1 MMKTNQILKNTTSKN
16 YKAYLLFL
24 LLTFILWFAIQ
35 LTKTYNFQTELV
47 IKLSNIP
54 KHIVLDSSEQNVGL
68 GIKSNGFKL
77 WRYNFLNKK
86 VSINYNEFQKDS
98 FLLKI
103 SANKLKTTIAK
114 SYQLSFEEISLD
126 QMMFSFNYQK
136 KETKLVP
143 VNSNLKLN
151 FTSGYNTIESLKL
164 SPDSVTV
171 SGSEQDLQ
179 NVNFVD
185 TKKKE
190 INNVND
196 TLKGNVQLVK
206 PDSNVDISL
215 ESVEY
220 YLPVEKYSEKAI
232 MVPVKTINIPDSLD
246 LSVFPNQAKV
256 SFLVAIKSFDKVSE
270 IDFKVVCNYNER
282 YQEDAI
288 MIPKLVAN
296 PNYILNP
303 KLHIRKVDYLVKQK
317 P

>member
-1 MMKTNQILKNTTSKN
+1 MKTQQILKNTTSKN

-24 LLTFILWFAIQ
+24 VLTLILWFAIQ
-35 LTKTYNFQTELV
+35 LTKTYKFQSEL
-47 IKLSNIP
+47 IIHLSNIP
-54 KHIVLDSSEQNVGL
+54 KPIVLDSSEQNVIL
-68 GIKSNGFKL
+68 DINSNGFKL
-77 WRYNFLNKK
+77 WRYSFFNKK
-86 VSINYNEFQKDS
+86 LSIDYNEFQKDS
-98 FLLKI
+98 FQLKL
-103 SANKLKTTIAK
+103 SSNKLKNIISK
-114 SYQLSFEEISLD
+114 SYELSPEEISLD
-126 QMMFSFNYQK
+126 QMTFNFDYQK

-143 VNSNLKLN
+143 INTNLKLD
-151 FTSGYNTIESLKL
+151 FTSGYNTIEALRL
-164 SPDSVTV
+164 SPDSVII
-171 SGSEQDLQ
+171 SGSEEDLK

-190 INNVND
+190 IKNVND
-196 TLKGNVQLVK
+196 TLKGNVQLIK
-206 PDSNVDISL
+206 PNSNVEISL

-220 YLPVEKYSEKAI
+220 YLPVERYSEKAL
-232 MVPVKTINIPDSLD
+232 MVDIETVNIPDSLD
-246 LSVFPNQAKV
+246 VSVFPNQAKV

-288 MIPKLVAN
+288 MIPKLVAS